1 MADKKKNRVKAEQLY
16 IALIWKYQLGSK
28 KKKKKWSNINN
39 TEHRLETGKKLH
51 ITITCIKSKE
61 LTRSLVSGCEV
72 DEEALVA
79 ELNATAKP
87 EDLNR

>member
-1 MADKKKNRVKAEQLY
+1 MKISTWEEKKR
-16 IALIWKYQLGSK
+16 
-28 KKKKKWSNINN
+28 SNINN

-87 EDLNR
+87 EDLNK

>member
-1 MADKKKNRVKAEQLY
+1 M
-16 IALIWKYQLGSK
+16 
-28 KKKKKWSNINN
+28 NN
-39 TEHRLETGKKLH
+39 AEHRLETGKKLH

-87 EDLNR
+87 EDLNE

>member
-1 MADKKKNRVKAEQLY
+1 MADKEKNRIKAEQQH
-16 IALIWKYQLGSK
+16 IALIWKYQLGSQK
-28 KKKKKWSNINN
+28 KKMWSNINKA
-39 TEHRLETGKKLH
+39 EHRLETGKKLH

-87 EDLNR
+87 EDLNK

>member
-1 MADKKKNRVKAEQLY
+1 MADKEKNRIKAEQQY
-16 IALIWKYQLGSK
+16 IGLIWKYQLGSQK
-28 KKKKKWSNINN
+28 KKMWSNINKA
-39 TEHRLETGKKLH
+39 EHRLETGKKLH

-79 ELNATAKP
+79 ELNETAKP
-87 EDLNR
+87 EDLNK

>member
-1 MADKKKNRVKAEQLY
+1 MADKKKNRVKAEQLH
-16 IALIWKYQLGSK
+16 IALIWKYQLGSQK
-28 KKKKKWSNINN
+28 KKMWSNINN
-39 TEHRLETGKKLH
+39 AEHRLETGKKLH

-87 EDLNR
+87 EDLNE

>member
-1 MADKKKNRVKAEQLY
+1 MAHKKKNRVKAEQLH

-61 LTRSLVSGCEV
+61 LTRSLVSGYEV

-87 EDLNR
+87 EDLNK

>member
-1 MADKKKNRVKAEQLY
+1 MADKEKNRIKAEQLH
-16 IALIWKYQLGSK
+16 IALGALPPPPQK
-28 KKKKKWSNINN
+28 KIIWSNISNA
-39 TEHRLETGKKLH
+39 EHRLETGKKLH

-87 EDLNR
+87 EDLNK